1 MNEQAFEAL
10 KTYEWGVDPKTLE
23 PITTAVVTTR
33 ADAAARS
40 QLESRFA
47 AVLNSD
53 APRAAKDY
61 VCRQLRSIGTAA
73 AVPALAK
80 LLADEELSHMGRYA
94 LERIPAAE
102 AGAALREAL
111 PKVDGEL
118 EIGVISSLGVRGEPA
133 SVEPLGK
140 LLGDAEDAVAVAA
153 AHALGRI
160 GTPAAGKVLTA
171 AKARP
176 ATQAAIADAL
186 LACAESLLA
195 AGDKPEAK
203 AVYERLGKEK
213 ASDPVREAA
222 ELGVKACGG

>member
-23 PITTAVVTTR
+23 PITGAVV
-33 ADAAARS
+33 ASHGDAAARK
-40 QLESRFA
+40 QLETGLA
-47 AVLNSD
+47 GALGSD
-53 APRAAKDY
+53 VPRAAKDY
-61 VCRQLRSIGTAA
+61 VCRQLSSIGTAA

-160 GTPAAGKVLTA
+160 GTPAAGKALTA

-195 AGDKPEAK
+195 AGDKAAAK